1 MSLLNTLYIW
11 EHYNDLTNP
20 LSLALS
26 LNWTTWTMNGSGNDG
41 YKVWLIPVIIILSLN
56 VLHRKQHHT
65 QHAAFLSNIS
75 PWWWLPIIVLHFILI
90 QSFDFI
96 SVKYFWSV
104 KEILWT
110 TFIGIACSTVHN
122 RIPNSSHIQFKIFAD
137 QNGANFI

>member
-1 MSLLNTLYIW
+1 MLGFSNIPFWNCHMKWTLKMYGIPLRHFFSQIQLRDTVWCLCHSLLNTLYIW

-90 QSFDFI
+90 Q
-96 SVKYFWSV
+96 FW
-104 KEILWT
+104 
-110 TFIGIACSTVHN
+110 FY
-122 RIPNSSHIQFKIFAD
+122 
-137 QNGANFI
+137 